1 MRSRPDREPAVVER
15 RARGAKAQRARDA
28 YVATP
33 AFTLVTDDGSALSE
47 TPASTTPPLLRVKTL
62 PRATNVNKYWFNPSW
77 IAESERPDVEHGEF
91 QSPVWLAVEMTMH
104 SDRDRERYETDF
116 SSTARHAAA
125 EPGTGQL
132 RSMLALVS
140 GARHA
145 DAAAPALAPITYI
158 HQGATSVKPSA
169 TSRYHDLPP
178 RPARQVRKYVRFI
191 SSSLGKVSVNHN

>member
-1 MRSRPDREPAVVER
+1 MER

-158 HQGATSVKPSA
+158 HQG
-169 TSRYHDLPP
+169 RYQCQTERHVALP
-178 RPARQVRKYVRFI
+178 RPAASTGPPSSQVCSLHFEQ
-191 SSSLGKVSVNHN
+191 LGKSQRQSQLRGGWHIYE